1 MSNFFTNFFV
11 SAKGIFKKASTVQ
24 KIALGLIIFFV
35 ILAFVF
41 LIGFSTKS
49 QSIALF
55 GVEIKDQ
62 YLLDRISQRLDRENV
77 KYFLSSD
84 GRIYL
89 DDEKLAKKMRAI
101 LVREELVPVHMD
113 PWALF
118 DIDRW
123 TITDF
128 ERSINLRRSITRAV
142 EQHIVALDDV
152 DAVSVNLVMP
162 EKALFKEAQEPVKAS
177 VRITPRP
184 GSDIIANRKKVEGL
198 VKLIQY
204 AIEGLESDNIAI
216 VDNSGTILNDFSN
229 LDGIDRIDLAEK
241 ERKLKLKYEAMLR
254 GEIDSA
260 LSKVLSIDRF
270 MIARVNVKL
279 DTSKETTESKEYAPI
294 ELQSQDPKASY
305 NTRKVS
311 DSTIISSQ
319 TQKKEYQGQ
328 GYSPWGPPGQ
338 EGNTPPEYQDLSD
351 ITGKYNESQEIKNV
365 ALNEKKSTSEK
376 EPARI
381 VGVSLG
387 IFVDGV
393 WNFVYDEKGDF
404 VIENGMRK
412 REYKPMALEEIK
424 NIEDVL
430 QSSFEYKPE
439 RGDSIT
445 VRNIS
450 FDRMNEFRKID
461 ENYFASERFKYFLFI
476 ASVMFSLLILA
487 FTIFFAI
494 SRELE
499 RRRRLREEELAKQA
513 HLRRQQALMDG
524 GDDIGVD
531 DVVGGIREGDELQ
544 NNAELLARE
553 KPEDVAKL
561 IRTWLLKNA

>member
-1 MSNFFTNFFV
+1 M
-11 SAKGIFKKASTVQ
+11 
-24 KIALGLIIFFV
+24 
-35 ILAFVF
+35 
-41 LIGFSTKS
+41 
-49 QSIALF
+49 
-55 GVEIKDQ
+55 
-62 YLLDRISQRLDRENV
+62 
-77 KYFLSSD
+77 
-84 GRIYL
+84 
-89 DDEKLAKKMRAI
+89 
-101 LVREELVPVHMD
+101 
-113 PWALF
+113 
-118 DIDRW
+118 
-123 TITDF
+123 
-128 ERSINLRRSITRAV
+128 
-142 EQHIVALDDV
+142 
-152 DAVSVNLVMP
+152 
-162 EKALFKEAQEPVKAS
+162 
-177 VRITPRP
+177 
-184 GSDIIANRKKVEGL
+184 
-198 VKLIQY
+198 
-204 AIEGLESDNIAI
+204 
-216 VDNSGTILNDFSN
+216 
-229 LDGIDRIDLAEK
+229 DGI
-241 ERKLKLKYEAMLR
+241 
-254 GEIDSA
+254 
-260 LSKVLSIDRF
+260 
-270 MIARVNVKL
+270 
-279 DTSKETTESKEYAPI
+279 
-294 ELQSQDPKASY
+294 
-305 NTRKVS
+305 
-311 DSTIISSQ
+311 
-319 TQKKEYQGQ
+319 
-328 GYSPWGPPGQ
+328 
-338 EGNTPPEYQDLSD
+338 
-351 ITGKYNESQEIKNV
+351 
-365 ALNEKKSTSEK
+365 
-376 EPARI
+376 
-381 VGVSLG
+381 
-387 IFVDGV
+387 

>member
-1 MSNFFTNFFV
+1 M
-11 SAKGIFKKASTVQ
+11 
-24 KIALGLIIFFV
+24 
-35 ILAFVF
+35 
-41 LIGFSTKS
+41 
-49 QSIALF
+49 
-55 GVEIKDQ
+55 
-62 YLLDRISQRLDRENV
+62 
-77 KYFLSSD
+77 
-84 GRIYL
+84 
-89 DDEKLAKKMRAI
+89 
-101 LVREELVPVHMD
+101 
-113 PWALF
+113 
-118 DIDRW
+118 
-123 TITDF
+123 
-128 ERSINLRRSITRAV
+128 
-142 EQHIVALDDV
+142 
-152 DAVSVNLVMP
+152 
-162 EKALFKEAQEPVKAS
+162 
-177 VRITPRP
+177 
-184 GSDIIANRKKVEGL
+184 
-198 VKLIQY
+198 
-204 AIEGLESDNIAI
+204 
-216 VDNSGTILNDFSN
+216 
-229 LDGIDRIDLAEK
+229 
-241 ERKLKLKYEAMLR
+241 
-254 GEIDSA
+254 
-260 LSKVLSIDRF
+260 
-270 MIARVNVKL
+270 
-279 DTSKETTESKEYAPI
+279 
-294 ELQSQDPKASY
+294 
-305 NTRKVS
+305 
-311 DSTIISSQ
+311 
-319 TQKKEYQGQ
+319 
-328 GYSPWGPPGQ
+328 
-338 EGNTPPEYQDLSD
+338 
-351 ITGKYNESQEIKNV
+351 
-365 ALNEKKSTSEK
+365 NEKKSTSEK

-387 IFVDGV
+387 IFVDGI

-450 FDRMNEFRKID
+450 FDRMNEFREID

-476 ASVMFSLLILA
+476 ASIVFSLLILV

-544 NNAELLARE
+544 SNAELLARE